1 MGRGLQGVGLTG
13 RTVTECLTDNSRYGL
28 QVLENVV
35 CFPSM
40 KWKDI
45 LDYWLLLNKS
55 LHIGC
60 IELCT
65 CRVH

>member
-40 KWKDI
+40 K
-45 LDYWLLLNKS
+45 
-55 LHIGC
+55 
-60 IELCT
+60 
-65 CRVH
+65 